1 MLRFFCIAL
10 VMFIAVGSIISCD
23 PDKNTI
29 TDPPVVLPEPLKEK
43 DNTLFH
49 LELLFNEYNLT
60 EYDKLLDDDFV
71 FSFSA
76 ADFSS
81 GKTPEQWA
89 RVSETT
95 AYNNFF
101 DDTRSENRVSS
112 RSLNLTYA
120 ADNWTEITPDD
131 PITYPGESWYV
142 TTVLYDMSIV
152 LDTEP
157 QLTLVANGLKAGITI
172 RWAAGPGHWRIIR
185 WRDDVDGGRR
195 LLTRNAAVEETT
207 WGSIKVL
214 YDD

>member
-1 MLRFFCIAL
+1 MFKLFCLTL
-10 VMFIAVGSIISCD
+10 VIFIAVGSIISCD
-23 PDKNTI
+23 PDKKTVVKA
-29 TDPPVVLPEPLKEK
+29 PVVEPDPLEIK

-49 LELLFNEYNLT
+49 LELLFNEFNST

-71 FSFSA
+71 FFFSD

-89 RVSETT
+89 RVPETT

-101 DDTRSENRVSS
+101 DDTRSENRVLS

-120 ADNWTEITPDD
+120 ADNWTEIDSTD
-131 PITYPGESWYV
+131 PVGYPGEKWQT
-142 TTVLYDMSIV
+142 TTVTYDMSVV

-157 QLTLVANGLKAGITI
+157 QLTLVANGLKAEITI
-172 RWAAGPGHWRIIR
+172 RWSEDHGHWRIIR
-185 WRDDVDGGRR
+185 WSDDVDGGR
-195 LLTRNAAVEETT
+195 LNAKRSTAVEEST